1 MMMKFSRICLS
12 RKRMMQLQSLSW
24 KKTKTFKK
32 TLIRKLRL
40 SLLNKDGG
48 NGLERV
54 LITQGM
60 SREKLRLKRI
70 GVKRSKS

>member
-1 MMMKFSRICLS
+1 MTY
-12 RKRMMQLQSLSW
+12 KR
-24 KKTKTFKK
+24 
-32 TLIRKLRL
+32 TLIKKLRQ
-40 SLLNKDGG
+40 SLLNKDGE

-60 SREKLRLKRI
+60 SRGKLRLKRI